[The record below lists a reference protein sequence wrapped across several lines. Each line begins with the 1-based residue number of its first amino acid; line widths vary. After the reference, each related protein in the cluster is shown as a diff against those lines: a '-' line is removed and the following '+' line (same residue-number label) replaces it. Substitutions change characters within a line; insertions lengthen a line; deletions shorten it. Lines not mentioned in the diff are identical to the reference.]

1 MKIRQVVIGLIGL
14 IALGISFGVGR
25 YFRPIPLVNHDW
37 DIYVSK
43 DPNSTTGHCLA
54 SSPIQLM
61 SYNNDR
67 VRWLSEDNKY
77 RVDFTDI
84 TTPIPPDPVSGTYQ
98 QESPLE
104 PTADHVPFDQGSPT
118 RKFNVHH
125 KVKYYYYQIVDQS
138 TGNPCKIATEDRD
151 TGLNVKR

>member
-14 IALGISFGVGR
+14 ISLGIAFGVGR
-25 YFRPIPLVNHDW
+25 YFRPIPLVKHDW
-37 DIYVSK
+37 DLYVSS
-43 DPNSTTGHCLA
+43 DPKTTGHCLV

-61 SYNNDR
+61 SYTNDR

-77 RVDFTDI
+77 RVDFTSI
-84 TTPIPPDPVSGTYQ
+84 TTPIPPDPITHQPYT

-104 PTADHVPFDQGSPT
+104 PSADHVPFEKGSPT
-118 RKFNVHH
+118 RYYNVHQ
-125 KVKYYYYQIVDQS
+125 KENYYYYQIVDQS
-138 TGNPCKIATEDRD
+138 TGNPCKVATEDRD